1 MSKTQSML
9 ENTINVTRKKWH
21 WGEREKGCGSERQVI
36 DLYGINW
43 SWNFYWMVA
52 SLSKVRAGV
61 YLCVRMGGSGRE
73 RASMRY
79 RERMLCGSEN
89 MFMSRDKG
97 KTILLKTEL
106 VTLIETFRRSGW
118 YHWRGLVFSTNLSI
132 SGGSKNSDNCRKNL
146 QFFLRSC
153 TVDVSILKAQVL
165 TCQKRRTSHI
175 RIHQLCPH
183 VLSLPLLSHET
194 QTNTTTVA
202 NTESEGCPKPPV
214 TQTKSKVSRVGS
226 LSWNHQPWLS
236 LPGTESAKGCRDT
249 WDEVTF
255 TSSVY
260 LYWVGLSP
268 THSFSLICEIQKLQM
283 CWSKHQ
289 HFKLFYNSLFV
300 CRNREEIGPFSEL
313 CLLVLYWFYK

>member
-1 MSKTQSML
+1 MWQEKSGT
-9 ENTINVTRKKWH
+9 E
-21 WGEREKGCGSERQVI
+21 GREKGCGSERQVI

-73 RASMRY
+73 RTSMRY

-146 QFFLRSC
+146 QFFPRSC

-165 TCQKRRTSHI
+165 TCQKRRTSQNSSTMSPCSLSPSPLSLNSDKYHHSRKHRKWGLPKTTSNPNKVQGQQSGLTELKPPTLAFI
-175 RIHQLCPH
+175 TRNRISKGMQGHMGWGYIHQLC
-183 VLSLPLLSHET
+183 LSLLGWL
-194 QTNTTTVA
+194 
-202 NTESEGCPKPPV
+202 ES
-214 TQTKSKVSRVGS
+214 
-226 LSWNHQPWLS
+226 
-236 LPGTESAKGCRDT
+236 
-249 WDEVTF
+249 
-255 TSSVY
+255 
-260 LYWVGLSP
+260 
-268 THSFSLICEIQKLQM
+268 
-283 CWSKHQ
+283 
-289 HFKLFYNSLFV
+289 NS
-300 CRNREEIGPFSEL
+300 
-313 CLLVLYWFYK
+313 